1 MSKKKKIEKRLN
13 VRINQEQKKAILKR
27 EDIDRMDFEFITL
40 DKEKHDEEEKF
51 DIKVKSND
59 KFSLIII
66 IKFFSKLLNF
76 SIKRDK
82 KKEKVK
88 EDIKDDNEVS
98 NLDKE

>member
-1 MSKKKKIEKRLN
+1 MSKKKKLEKRLN

-40 DKEKHDEEEKF
+40 DKEKYDEEEKF

-82 KKEKVK
+82 KKET
-88 EDIKDDNEVS
+88 KDS

>member
-1 MSKKKKIEKRLN
+1 MSKKKKLEKRLN

-40 DKEKHDEEEKF
+40 DKEKGDEEEKF

-82 KKEKVK
+82 KKE
-88 EDIKDDNEVS
+88 DKDS

>member
-1 MSKKKKIEKRLN
+1 MSKKKKLEKRLN

-40 DKEKHDEEEKF
+40 DKEKYDEEEKF

-59 KFSLIII
+59 RFSLIII

-82 KKEKVK
+82 KKET
-88 EDIKDDNEVS
+88 KDS

>member
-1 MSKKKKIEKRLN
+1 MSKKKKLEKRLN

-27 EDIDRMDFEFITL
+27 EDIDRIDFEFITL
-40 DKEKHDEEEKF
+40 DKEKCDEEEKF

-76 SIKRDK
+76 SIKRNE
-82 KKEKVK
+82 KKEV
-88 EDIKDDNEVS
+88 NYS

>member
-1 MSKKKKIEKRLN
+1 MSKKKKLEKRLN

-27 EDIDRMDFEFITL
+27 EDIDRMDIEFITL
-40 DKEKHDEEEKF
+40 DKEKSDEEEKF

-82 KKEKVK
+82 KKEETK
-88 EDIKDDNEVS
+88 KDS

>member
-1 MSKKKKIEKRLN
+1 MPKKKKLEKRLN

-40 DKEKHDEEEKF
+40 DKEKGDEEEKF

-82 KKEKVK
+82 KKEN
-88 EDIKDDNEVS
+88 IKDDNEDS